1 MRRMRHT
8 TLLFKIALLAGVSAG
23 WMAGQDDASRLA
35 EIAAK
40 QEAKAAE
47 AKPPEPNKIEK
58 VFLRIKDKDWVRRF
72 TEGGDGLGPKF
83 GGLAPGT
90 GFGIGARYKRSD
102 LLDGRMKFAA
112 SATTSLRGD
121 RKLDVELTAPK
132 LARGKVFTTLYT
144 VRHDYGRMQYY
155 GSGPDSEKTGRTN
168 FRLEDTAVDGTIGVR
183 PMKPV
188 TVGASAGYLFN
199 NIGPGQDSRFAS
211 ADQTYTPRQAPG
223 IDIQSNYMRT
233 GAFAQYDWRD
243 NPDGP
248 RRGGNYFAQVH
259 DYRDQSFGT
268 SDFRRLDLEAQQ
280 YIPVLNQRR
289 VFALRAR
296 SAMTWSDRP
305 VPFYMQPSLG
315 GGDDLRGFR
324 PFRFRG
330 DNLILMNAEYRWEI
344 FSGLDMAVFADAG
357 KVYDRKSEFSL
368 SHLESSVGFGFRAN
382 ERNRTFLRVDVA
394 FSHEGFQVWVKFNNL
409 FQKGP
414 VKTSSSVG
422 E

>member
-1 MRRMRHT
+1 MRHS
-8 TLLFKIALLAGVSAG
+8 TLLMKVTLLAGISAG
-23 WMAGQDDASRLA
+23 SIAAQDDASRLA
-35 EIAAK
+35 EIKAQ

-47 AKPPEPNKIEK
+47 VKPPDPNKVER
-58 VFLRIKDKDWVRRF
+58 VFLRVKEEDWVRRF
-72 TEGGDGLGPKF
+72 TAGLDGLSPKL

-90 GFGIGARYKRSD
+90 GFAIGARYKRSD
-102 LLDGRMKFAA
+102 LLDGRMTFATSA
-112 SATTSLRGD
+112 STSLQGD
-121 RKLDVELTAPK
+121 RKLDFELTAPK
-132 LARGKVFTTLYT
+132 LAGGKVFTTLYT

-183 PMKPV
+183 PVKRV

-211 ADQTYTPRQAPG
+211 ADRTYTPRQAPG
-223 IDIQSNYMRT
+223 IDIQSNYTRT
-233 GAFAQYDWRD
+233 GAFAQYDGRD

-248 RRGGNYFAQVH
+248 RRGGNYFAQLH
-259 DYRDQSFGT
+259 DYRDQSFGIG
-268 SDFRRLDLEAQQ
+268 DFRRLDLEAQQ

-296 SAMTWSDRP
+296 SSMTWSDGRI
-305 VPFYMQPSLG
+305 PFYMQPSLG

-330 DNLILMNAEYRWEI
+330 DNMMLMNAEYRWEI
-344 FSGLDMAVFADAG
+344 FSGLDMAIFADAG
-357 KVYDRKSEFSL
+357 KVYDRKGDL
-368 SHLESSVGFGFRAN
+368 SFRNLESSVGFGFRAN

-414 VKTSSSVG
+414 VKTSSSMG
-422 E
+422 DF